1 MPEPGEIEFVTRCLK
16 ATRKLHISMDC
27 IMESQKQYPYATG
40 ILSCSDVA
48 LSMRNVITTLGRD
61 VVLVRR

>member
-1 MPEPGEIEFVTRCLK
+1 LK